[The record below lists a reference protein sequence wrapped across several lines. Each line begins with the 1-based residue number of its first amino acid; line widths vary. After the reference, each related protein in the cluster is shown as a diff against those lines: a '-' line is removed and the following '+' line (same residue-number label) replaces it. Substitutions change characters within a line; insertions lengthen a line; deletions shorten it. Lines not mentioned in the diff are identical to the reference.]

1 MEKMENFSLLAG
13 RAFLVAI
20 FLRSGIQK
28 ILGFSGTASVI
39 ASKGIPVPEFFLIF
53 AILFELIGTIS
64 ILVGYKSRWG
74 ALLLMI
80 FLIPTTLIF
89 HLDFSDQSQVIA
101 FMKNLS
107 ILGGL
112 LIIFSQGSGPL
123 SWDSR
128 ESK

>member
-1 MEKMENFSLLAG
+1 MEKFSLLAG

-28 ILGFSGTASVI
+28 IFGFSGTASVI
-39 ASKGIPVPEFFLIF
+39 ASKGIPLPEFFLFF
-53 AILFELIGTIS
+53 AILFQLLGAIS
-64 ILVGYKSRWG
+64 ILVGYKARWG

-89 HLDFSDQSQVIA
+89 HLDFSDESQVIA

-112 LIIFSQGSGPL
+112 LIVFSFGSGVL
-123 SWDSR
+123 SLDAR
-128 ESK
+128 VSK

>member
-53 AILFELIGTIS
+53 AILFELIGAIS

-80 FLIPTTLIF
+80 FLIPTTFDKYCDFYRNL
-89 HLDFSDQSQVIA
+89 FSDVRSYEA
-101 FMKNLS
+101 FKELHEN
-107 ILGGL
+107 
-112 LIIFSQGSGPL
+112 SGI
-123 SWDSR
+123 R
-128 ESK
+128 F